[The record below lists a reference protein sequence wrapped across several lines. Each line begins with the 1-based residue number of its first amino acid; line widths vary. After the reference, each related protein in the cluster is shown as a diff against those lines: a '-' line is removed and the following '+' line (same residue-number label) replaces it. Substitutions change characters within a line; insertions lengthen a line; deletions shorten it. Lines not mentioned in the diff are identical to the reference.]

1 MDSAKF
7 IKETN
12 DIFGFE
18 LEEPSP
24 SSIRELTDNLRGR
37 KSTTSSTKKNIADTL
52 NERKHIL
59 ENKKMVDVTG
69 ESKYDADDAD
79 FQMAIKL
86 SLSETVDKN
95 VYMDE
100 NEKLKRELE
109 ELKREREELKRER
122 EEKNSNPKTF
132 DELLLRKERERFDIL
147 RKEREKYE
155 KLEQQ
160 MQRDKEEEKQK
171 MLEILR
177 KEREEQEELEEIYK
191 PCRVSAEH
199 HKNQILAL
207 HQTTQKPTN
216 IVQLFNKDVYKIHT
230 EQKQII
236 LHSSVFSNNHPY
248 DVIRG
253 YFITNTGVYHWML
266 EGIEYDAP
274 CRSIINYSIDKYIR
288 SPVYIFTEPL
298 SVKYAKLI
306 HYSLYPRNMGDMFN
320 NECSSY
326 RHYRRLES
334 VIRLIPGHYKNG
346 NWRQLDGFFGMYYN
360 DVTNELSDVPPAFEE

>member
-1 MDSAKF
+1 MSTA
-7 IKETN
+7 IKEIN

-18 LEEPSP
+18 LEEPSQN
-24 SSIRELTDNLRGR
+24 SIRELTDNLRSR

-52 NERKHIL
+52 NERKHML
-59 ENKKMVDVTG
+59 ESKNMTVKTAGD
-69 ESKYDADDAD
+69 SKYDTDDAD

-177 KEREEQEELEEIYK
+177 KEREEQEQLEEIYK
-191 PCRVSAEH
+191 PCRETAT
-199 HKNQILAL
+199 QIINP
-207 HQTTQKPTN
+207 KVD
-216 IVQLFNKDVYKIHT
+216 ILFYHPDHSHGSLMQDIFKIHT
-230 EQKQII
+230 EQKQVII
-236 LHSSVFSNNHPY
+236 FYESTKNGMF
-248 DVIRG
+248 I
-253 YFITNTGVYHWML
+253 ITNIGVYMYYSL
-266 EGIEYDAP
+266 KDTVYDAT
-274 CRSIINYSIDKYIR
+274 RDNSIKVKHSLDNYIR
-288 SPVYIFTEPL
+288 ALIYLFTEPL
-298 SVKYAKLI
+298 SLKFAKLI
-306 HYSLYPRNMGDMFN
+306 KYLEHYTRKLLKPVITEDMR
-320 NECSSY
+320 Y
-326 RHYRRLES
+326 RDIES
-334 VIRLIPGHYKNG
+334 VIRLIPGSYKNG

-360 DVTNELSDVPPAFEE
+360 DVTNELSHVPPAVEE

>member
-1 MDSAKF
+1 MSAA
-7 IKETN
+7 IKEIN

-18 LEEPSP
+18 LEEPSQN
-24 SSIRELTDNLRGR
+24 SIRELTDNLRSR

-52 NERKHIL
+52 NERKHML
-59 ENKKMVDVTG
+59 ENKNMTVKTTG
-69 ESKYDADDAD
+69 ESKYDTDDAD

-177 KEREEQEELEEIYK
+177 KEREEQEQLEEIYK
-191 PCRVSAEH
+191 PCHALAERYRIKYLH
-199 HKNQILAL
+199 LITFHNNQLIL
-207 HQTTQKPTN
+207 
-216 IVQLFNKDVYKIHT
+216 
-230 EQKQII
+230 
-236 LHSSVFSNNHPY
+236 NNY
-248 DVIRG
+248 
-253 YFITNTGVYHWML
+253 L
-266 EGIEYDAP
+266 
-274 CRSIINYSIDKYIR
+274 
-288 SPVYIFTEPL
+288 
-298 SVKYAKLI
+298 
-306 HYSLYPRNMGDMFN
+306 
-320 NECSSY
+320 
-326 RHYRRLES
+326 
-334 VIRLIPGHYKNG
+334 
-346 NWRQLDGFFGMYYN
+346 
-360 DVTNELSDVPPAFEE
+360 

>member
-52 NERKHIL
+52 NERKNMF
-59 ENKKMVDVTG
+59 ENKKMADLTG
-69 ESKYDADDAD
+69 DSKYNTDDAD

-86 SLSETVDKN
+86 SLKETVDKN

-100 NEKLKRELE
+100 NEKLKKELE
-109 ELKREREELKRER
+109 EIKRERDELKRER

-177 KEREEQEELEEIYK
+177 KEREEQEEQKQLEELYKPHREYANNIIYNKNPNPYVTLDADIYK
-191 PCRVSAEH
+191 TYTIKSNYTFV
-199 HKNQILAL
+199 HK
-207 HQTTQKPTN
+207 K
-216 IVQLFNKDVYKIHT
+216 
-230 EQKQII
+230 
-236 LHSSVFSNNHPY
+236 
-248 DVIRG
+248 
-253 YFITNTGVYHWML
+253 
-266 EGIEYDAP
+266 
-274 CRSIINYSIDKYIR
+274 
-288 SPVYIFTEPL
+288 
-298 SVKYAKLI
+298 
-306 HYSLYPRNMGDMFN
+306 
-320 NECSSY
+320 
-326 RHYRRLES
+326 
-334 VIRLIPGHYKNG
+334 
-346 NWRQLDGFFGMYYN
+346 
-360 DVTNELSDVPPAFEE
+360 